1 MRSPA
6 MQAHRI
12 HVVVPEDHRTMIE
25 FPATIPSGP
34 VELIVLVPVE
44 TEKRA
49 PAEIPP
55 RGRGSLATLAAEL
68 AQEARPF
75 RELTPDERRARLQR
89 LRGAGRGLTSG
100 SEQFARQKL
109 EEIEIE
115 ERKFGR

>member
-1 MRSPA
+1 

-12 HVVVPEDHRTMIE
+12 HLVVPENHRATIE

-34 VELIVLVPVE
+34 AAERRERAETPPV
-44 TEKRA
+44 
-49 PAEIPP
+49 
-55 RGRGSLATLAAEL
+55 RGSLAALAAEL
-68 AQEARPF
+68 AQESKPF
-75 RELTPDERRARLQR
+75 RELTLEERKARLQR

-100 SEQFARQKL
+100 SEEFAKQKL